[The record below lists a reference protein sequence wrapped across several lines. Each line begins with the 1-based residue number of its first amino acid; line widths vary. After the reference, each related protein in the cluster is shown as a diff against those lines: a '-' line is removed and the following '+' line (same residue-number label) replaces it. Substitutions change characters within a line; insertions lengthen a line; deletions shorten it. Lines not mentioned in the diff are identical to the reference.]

1 MIRAVIWDLGGT
13 LLEYKLPGTDWTQF
27 EQSGTQAAF
36 AHLAGQGY
44 NLPQRQTF
52 VSGVVAEVL
61 ARWRRV
67 TGQGGSFGLADVLR
81 DVCAAHDVALSP
93 EQLEEL
99 VGQYI
104 RPLSAQSTLLPGARE
119 TLQAL
124 RARGLK
130 MGLISNT
137 MWPGRYHLADLA
149 RHGLAKYLDHT
160 LFSADVG
167 VWKPHA
173 AIFHRSLG
181 ALCVAPDEAVFV
193 GDFAP
198 HDVVGAQNVGMKGV
212 HITGLNITPGE
223 SSADGATPDGRIRAL
238 AELPLLI
245 AQWEGDY
252 GSSAGIGENKGTSG

>member
-13 LLEYKLPGTDWTQF
+13 LLEYKLPGTNWTQF
-27 EQSGTQAAF
+27 EQTGAQAAF
-36 AHLAGQGY
+36 AHLVEKGCA
-44 NLPQRQTF
+44 LPPRQTF
-52 VSGVVAEVL
+52 VSGVVSEVQ

-67 TGQGGSFGLADVLR
+67 TEQGGSFGLADVLR
-81 DVCAAHDVALSP
+81 DVCAAHAIALSP
-93 EQLEEL
+93 EQVAEL

-104 RPLSAQSTLLPGARE
+104 RPLSAQSRPLPGAKE

-124 RARGLK
+124 RARGRKL
-130 MGLISNT
+130 GLISNT

-149 RHGLAKYLDHT
+149 RHGLAEYLDHT

-173 AIFHRSLG
+173 AIFHRSLS
-181 ALCVAPDEAVFV
+181 ALRVIPGEAVFV

-198 HDVVGAQNVGMKGV
+198 HDVGGAQNAGMRGV
-212 HITGLNITPGE
+212 HITTGE
-223 SSADGATPDGRIRAL
+223 SGTDGATPDGRIRAL

-245 AQWEGDY
+245 AQWEG
-252 GSSAGIGENKGTSG
+252 GL